1 MDSSMPPETTRRRFL
16 QASAATAAGVA
27 LGRTQGFAAQA
38 DRPNILLLVVDS
50 LRTDYVGIYGSQVK
64 TPNID
69 AIAAQGLRF
78 TRAYPEA
85 MPTVP
90 ARNSILS
97 GRRVFPFRDWR
108 DRQGLIAQ
116 PGWSPLEDVPNS
128 LPALLRRAGF
138 WTAYVT
144 DNPFLAYSKPYERL
158 RNRFHRFSRFGGQV
172 GGPRP
177 VSSVPPDVLRHW
189 LHPTIRR
196 KRERVGLYIA
206 NSRYWDD
213 ERQSF
218 AAKVFTEATAALVEA
233 NQHRPFALMV
243 DTYQPHEP
251 WTPPPKYLRMYGDP
265 DWRGPEPAMPL
276 YARTDN
282 WLSKREQG
290 PMLERLRDLYAAAV
304 TMTDTWLGMLLAK
317 LHELG
322 RAEDTVIV
330 LVADHGILLGEHGWT
345 GKISVALHPALIR
358 VPLIVVDPRQGSAAQ
373 SSDWYASTHDIA
385 PTILSMAGV
394 PVPEQME
401 GVDLSRPLRG
411 QKLPKRPYAY
421 GGYSNSFFVRTDRWA
436 MWADNRPKNFQLYDL
451 RKDPGEFDNVARDHP
466 KLLRELYAVVRNRS
480 GGPLPYYPR

>member
-1 MDSSMPPETTRRRFL
+1 MPPETTRRRFL

-27 LGRTQGFAAQA
+27 LGQTQASAAQA
-38 DRPNILLLVVDS
+38 KRPNILLLVVDS
-50 LRTDYVGIYGSQVK
+50 LRTDYVGIYGSRVK

-97 GRRVFPFRDWR
+97 GRRTFPFHDWR
-108 DRQGLIAQ
+108 DLEGLIGQ
-116 PGWSPLEDVPNS
+116 PGWSPLDDVKSS
-128 LPALLRRAGF
+128 LPAVLRRAGF
-138 WTAYVT
+138 WTGYVT
-144 DNPFLAYSKPYERL
+144 DNPFIGYSKPYERL
-158 RNRFHRFSRFGGQV
+158 RNRFHRFGRFGGQV
-172 GGPRP
+172 GGPQP
-177 VSSVPPDVLRHW
+177 VSSVPPKILNHW
-189 LHPTIRR
+189 LHPSIRRR
-196 KRERVGLYIA
+196 KRERVGLYMA
-206 NSRYWDD
+206 NSRYWND
-213 ERQSF
+213 ENQSF
-218 AAKVFTEATAALVEA
+218 AAKVFIESTAALEEA

-251 WTPPPKYLRMYGDP
+251 WTPPPNYLRMYGDP
-265 DWRGPEPAMPL
+265 DWRGPEPGTLL
-276 YARTDN
+276 YSRTDN

-290 PMLERLRDLYAAAV
+290 PVLQRLRDLYAASV
-304 TMTDTWLGMLLAK
+304 TMTDHWLGLLIDK
-317 LHELG
+317 LNELG
-322 RAEDTVIV
+322 RADDTVIV

-358 VPLIVVDPRQGSAAQ
+358 VPLIVVDPRRGRKART
-373 SSDWYASTHDIA
+373 SDWYASTHDVA
-385 PTILSMAGV
+385 PTLLSMAGV

-411 QKLPKRPYAY
+411 EKLPKRPYAF
-421 GGYSNSFFVRTDRWA
+421 GGYSNSFFVRTERWA
-436 MWADNRPKNFQLYDL
+436 MWADNRPAHFQLYDL
-451 RKDPGEFDNVARDHP
+451 KEDPGEFDNVARDHP